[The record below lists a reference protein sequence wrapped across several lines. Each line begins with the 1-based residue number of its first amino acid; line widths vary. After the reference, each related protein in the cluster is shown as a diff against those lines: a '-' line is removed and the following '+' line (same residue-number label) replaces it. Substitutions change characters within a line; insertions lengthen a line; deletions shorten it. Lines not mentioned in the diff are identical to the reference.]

1 MRGRRCGVFA
11 PTPQPNRA
19 LHSLVLGSAF
29 TSRTDIA
36 RRVAQGKP
44 QAQPPTGDRPT
55 PPRNLARGGDV
66 RETGRRT
73 RRVSGRDNLTRV
85 TVSSVH
91 ATVGSPLVDVTRMS
105 VVSVTVPRGSRGPPP
120 GAIRHLGFAR
130 RSGRAPLIESF
141 GASTALAAC
150 SVDDARGLRSADLTR
165 RTAKAHASDRPSTPH
180 APAVSVALGSTWA
193 RSLHHESAL
202 AGSTCASK
210 PIATRSPSGSLN
222 QFFVLPSIQETEAKY
237 HPRERQSR
245 GKHGQGAGR
254 AGAASGA
261 HLRRVEKI
269 SVPPASAAHP
279 KRGSV
284 SRRLMFMF
292 M

>member
-1 MRGRRCGVFA
+1 MF
-11 PTPQPNRA
+11 
-19 LHSLVLGSAF
+19 
-29 TSRTDIA
+29 
-36 RRVAQGKP
+36 
-44 QAQPPTGDRPT
+44 
-55 PPRNLARGGDV
+55 
-66 RETGRRT
+66 
-73 RRVSGRDNLTRV
+73 
-85 TVSSVH
+85 SSVLCE
-91 ATVGSPLVDVTRMS
+91 TVLRLKLAGRASAALD
-105 VVSVTVPRGSRGPPP
+105 
-120 GAIRHLGFAR
+120 LGFAR

-254 AGAASGA
+254 AGAARRAGA
-261 HLRRVEKI
+261 CTTL
-269 SVPPASAAHP
+269 
-279 KRGSV
+279 SV
-284 SRRLMFMF
+284 SQCTQQLTAGDDASTLATA
-292 M
+292 